1 MIGTELILQKLLC
14 KGCHKK
20 NKRLTLLFI
29 SFTIFNIYYCD
40 FNEDLGLEVRKY
52 PVKVRNDIST
62 QHREFLI

>member
-20 NKRLTLLFI
+20 TKR
-29 SFTIFNIYYCD
+29 

-52 PVKVRNDIST
+52 PVKVRKEI
-62 QHREFLI
+62 LI